1 MAFGLGPAM
10 AIEPLRCI
18 LNISDTKGT
27 SMSASISSRLSRRT
41 LLGLGA
47 AALAAPR
54 LALGQG
60 TRALRFVPQA
70 DLAVLD
76 PVFTTA
82 AVTTSHACMVFDF
95 LYGLDADFRPQPQM
109 VDSHEIAQD
118 GLLWTMR
125 LRDGLRFHDG
135 SPVLARDAVA
145 SIQRWGARD
154 MYGQEVLSRSEEIT
168 APDDRT
174 LRFRLKQPF
183 PGLAAALGKN
193 GASVCPIMP
202 ERLAKTPATQQITEM
217 VGSGPFRFV
226 TSEQMVGAR
235 VVYERFADYVPR
247 PGAAQSRLAGAKVAH
262 FDRVV
267 WNIIPDQATAAA
279 ALSAGEVDWLEYTN
293 NDLRPMLD
301 RNSALKT
308 RLVDDLSTT
317 ILRFNW
323 LQPPFDNPAIRR
335 ALLGMIVQSDY
346 MTAAYGDDP
355 AAWVAEA
362 GFFTSDSPMAS
373 KVGMEALTGRRDLA
387 KVKRDLAAAGYAG
400 EKVVLL
406 QAADYPALKA
416 LADVA
421 ADELRQVGINV
432 DVQTG
437 DWGTVSTRRANKG
450 PLDKGGWSIFVTG
463 LSNAL
468 DPGGHLGLRTNGAK
482 AWFGWPDSPRLEAL
496 RQDWIAAP
504 DASSQVAI
512 CAEIQRQAFIDVP
525 FIPLGEYRGL
535 TAHRADLRGFAPGA
549 SLFFGVRRD

>member
-1 MAFGLGPAM
+1 MRRTKWSQSGSSATK
-10 AIEPLRCI
+10 AI
-18 LNISDTKGT
+18 
-27 SMSASISSRLSRRT
+27 SMSVAVSSGLSRRT
-41 LLGLGA
+41 LLGLGVTA
-47 AALAAPR
+47 FAAPR
-54 LALGQG
+54 LALGQAA
-60 TRALRFVPQA
+60 RVLRFVPQA

-82 AVTTSHACMVFDF
+82 AVTTNHACMVFDF

-109 VDSHEIAQD
+109 VDGHEVSQD

-135 SPVLARDAVA
+135 TPVLARDAVA

-154 MYGQEVLSRSEEIT
+154 MYGQEVLARAEEIT

-183 PGLAAALGKN
+183 PGLPAALGKN

-202 ERLAKTPATQQITEM
+202 ERLAKTPPTQQITEM
-217 VGSGPFRFV
+217 VGSGPFRFLAD
-226 TSEQMVGAR
+226 ERMVGAR

-247 PGAAQSRLAGAKVAH
+247 PGAAQSRLAGAKLAY

-279 ALSAGEVDWLEYTN
+279 ALTAGEVDWLEYTN
-293 NDLRPMLD
+293 NDLRSMLD
-301 RNSALKT
+301 RNRALKT
-308 RLVDDLSTT
+308 RLTDDLTTT

-335 ALLGMIVQSDY
+335 ALLGMVVQSDF

-355 AAWVAEA
+355 AAWVADA
-362 GFFTSDSPMAS
+362 GFFTSNSPMAS
-373 KVGMEALTGRRDLA
+373 KARMEALSSRRDVA

-406 QAADYPALKA
+406 QAQDYPALKA
-416 LADVA
+416 LAEVA
-421 ADELRQVGINV
+421 ADELRQVGMNV
-432 DVQTG
+432 DVQSG
-437 DWGTVSTRRANKG
+437 DWGTVSTRRANRG

-468 DPGGHLGLRTNGAK
+468 DPGGHLGLRANGAK
-482 AWFGWPDSPRLEAL
+482 AWFGWPDSPRIEAL

-504 DASSQVAI
+504 DAGAQAVI
-512 CAEIQRQAFIDVP
+512 CADIQRQAFLDVP
-525 FIPLGEYRGL
+525 CIPLGEYRGL
-535 TAHRADLRGFAPGA
+535 TAHRADLSGFAPGA
-549 SLFFGVRRD
+549 VLLFGVKRS

>member
-1 MAFGLGPAM
+1 MSL
-10 AIEPLRCI
+10 
-18 LNISDTKGT
+18 
-27 SMSASISSRLSRRT
+27 SMSSGLSRRA

-47 AALAAPR
+47 TALAAPR

-60 TRALRFVPQA
+60 ARVLRFVPQA

-82 AVTTSHACMVFDF
+82 AVTTNHACMVFDF

-109 VDSHEIAQD
+109 VERHEAAQD

-125 LRDGLRFHDG
+125 LREGLRFHDG
-135 SPVLARDAVA
+135 TPVLARDAVA

-154 MYGQEVLSRSEEIT
+154 MYGQEVLGRAEEIT

-183 PGLAAALGKN
+183 PGLPSALGKN

-202 ERLAKTPATQQITEM
+202 ERLARTPPTQQITEM

-226 TSEQMVGAR
+226 AAEHMTGAR
-235 VVYERFADYVPR
+235 IVYERFADYVPR
-247 PGAAQSRLAGAKVAH
+247 PGSAQSRLAGAKQAY

-267 WNIIPDQATAAA
+267 WSIIPDQATAAA
-279 ALSAGEVDWLEYTN
+279 ALTAGEVDWLEYTN

-301 RNSALKT
+301 RHRALRT
-308 RLVDDLSTT
+308 RLVDDLTTT

-335 ALLGMIVQSDY
+335 ALLGMVVQSDF

-355 AAWVAEA
+355 AAWVADA
-362 GFFTSDSPMAS
+362 GFFTSNSPMAS
-373 KVGMEALTGRRDLA
+373 KAGMEALKSRGDMA

-400 EKVVLL
+400 ERVVLL
-406 QAADYPALKA
+406 QAADYPSLKA

-421 ADELRQVGINV
+421 ADGLRQVGMNV
-432 DVQTG
+432 DVQSG
-437 DWGTVSTRRANKG
+437 DWGTVSTRRANRG

-468 DPGGHLGLRTNGAK
+468 DPGGHLGLRANGAK

-504 DASSQVAI
+504 DLGAQVAI
-512 CAEIQRQAFIDVP
+512 CADIQRQAFLDVP
-525 FIPLGEYRGL
+525 CIPLGEYRAL
-535 TAHRADLRGFAPGA
+535 TAHQADLSGFAPGTP
-549 SLFFGVRRD
+549 LFFGVKRG

>member
-1 MAFGLGPAM
+1 MRRTKWSQSGSSATK
-10 AIEPLRCI
+10 AI
-18 LNISDTKGT
+18 
-27 SMSASISSRLSRRT
+27 SMSVAVSSGLSRRA
-41 LLGLGA
+41 LLGLGVT
-47 AALAAPR
+47 ALAAPR
-54 LALGQG
+54 LALGQAA
-60 TRALRFVPQA
+60 RVLRFVPQA

-82 AVTTSHACMVFDF
+82 AVTANHACMVFDF

-109 VDSHEIAQD
+109 VDGHEVSQD

-125 LRDGLRFHDG
+125 LREGLRFHDG
-135 SPVLARDAVA
+135 TPVLARDAVA

-154 MYGQEVLSRSEEIT
+154 MYGQEVLGRAEEIT

-183 PGLAAALGKN
+183 PGLPAALGKN

-202 ERLAKTPATQQITEM
+202 ERLAKTPPTQQITEM
-217 VGSGPFRFV
+217 VGSGPFRFLADEHMTGV
-226 TSEQMVGAR
+226 R
-235 VVYERFADYVPR
+235 VVYGRFADYVPR
-247 PGAAQSRLAGAKVAH
+247 PGAAQSRLAGAKLAH

-279 ALSAGEVDWLEYTN
+279 ALTAGEIDWLEYTN

-301 RNSALKT
+301 RNRALRT
-308 RLVDDLSTT
+308 RLVDDLTTT

-335 ALLGMIVQSDY
+335 ALLGMVVQSDF

-355 AAWVAEA
+355 AAWVANA
-362 GFFTSDSPMAS
+362 GFFTSNSPMAS
-373 KVGMEALTGRRDLA
+373 KAGMEALGSRRDMA

-406 QAADYPALKA
+406 QAADYPSLKA
-416 LADVA
+416 LAEVA

-432 DVQTG
+432 DVQSG
-437 DWGTVSTRRANKG
+437 DWGTVSTRRANRG

-463 LSNAL
+463 LGNAL
-468 DPGGHLGLRTNGAK
+468 DPGGHLGLRANGAK

-504 DASSQVAI
+504 DVRAQAAI
-512 CAEIQRQAFIDVP
+512 CADIQRQAFLDVP
-525 FIPLGEYRGL
+525 CIPLGEYRGL
-535 TAHRADLRGFAPGA
+535 TAHRADLSGFAQGA
-549 SLFFGVRRD
+549 PLFFGVKRD

>member
-1 MAFGLGPAM
+1 MRRTKWSQSGSSATK
-10 AIEPLRCI
+10 AI
-18 LNISDTKGT
+18 
-27 SMSASISSRLSRRT
+27 SMSVAVSSGLSRRT
-41 LLGLGA
+41 LLGLGVT
-47 AALAAPR
+47 ALAAPR
-54 LALGQG
+54 LALGQAA
-60 TRALRFVPQA
+60 RVLRFVPQA

-82 AVTTSHACMVFDF
+82 AVTTNHACMVFDF

-109 VDSHEIAQD
+109 VDGHEVSQD

-135 SPVLARDAVA
+135 TPVLARDAVA

-154 MYGQEVLSRSEEIT
+154 MYGQEVLARAEEIT

-183 PGLAAALGKN
+183 PGLPAALGKN

-202 ERLAKTPATQQITEM
+202 ERLAKTPPTQQITEM
-217 VGSGPFRFV
+217 VGSGPFRFLAD
-226 TSEQMVGAR
+226 ERMVGAR

-247 PGAAQSRLAGAKVAH
+247 PGAAQSRLAGAKLAY

-279 ALSAGEVDWLEYTN
+279 ALTAGEVDWLEYTN
-293 NDLRPMLD
+293 NDLRSMLD
-301 RNSALKT
+301 RNRALKT
-308 RLVDDLSTT
+308 RLTDDLTTT

-335 ALLGMIVQSDY
+335 ALLGMVVQSDF

-355 AAWVAEA
+355 AAWVADA
-362 GFFTSDSPMAS
+362 GFFTSNSPMAS
-373 KVGMEALTGRRDLA
+373 KAGMEALSSRRDVV

-406 QAADYPALKA
+406 QAEDYPALKA
-416 LADVA
+416 LAEVA
-421 ADELRQVGINV
+421 ADELRQVGMNV
-432 DVQTG
+432 DVQSG
-437 DWGTVSTRRANKG
+437 DWGTVSTRRANRG

-468 DPGGHLGLRTNGAK
+468 DPGGHLGLRANGAK
-482 AWFGWPDSPRLEAL
+482 AWFGWPDSPRIEAL

-504 DASSQVAI
+504 DVGVQAAL
-512 CAEIQRQAFIDVP
+512 CADIQRQAFLDVP
-525 FIPLGEYRGL
+525 CIPLGEYRGL
-535 TAHRADLRGFAPGA
+535 TAHRADLSCFARGAP
-549 SLFFGVRRD
+549 LFFGVKRS